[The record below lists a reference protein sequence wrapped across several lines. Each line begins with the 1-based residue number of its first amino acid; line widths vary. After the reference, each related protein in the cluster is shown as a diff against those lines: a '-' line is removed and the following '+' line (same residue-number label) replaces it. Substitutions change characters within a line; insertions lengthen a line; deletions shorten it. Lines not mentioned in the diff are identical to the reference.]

1 MTVAV
6 RPAGP
11 EDAAVV
17 GEIHAESWAVAYAP
31 FFEPAFAAGQIA
43 DRRTRWSDRV
53 RAGGVLL
60 GTVDGRPLAFTWAG
74 PSPTR
79 AGLAE
84 LYGCYAHPDGWGT
97 GVAPALVAAT
107 LDGLAGFPA
116 VHLWTLR
123 DTAQSRRFYVKCG
136 FAETGAVR
144 DLDFGDGRPLAQL
157 EYERTL

>member
-1 MTVAV
+1 MIEV
-6 RPAGP
+6 RSAGP
-11 EDAAVV
+11 EDAAIV

-43 DRRTRWSDRV
+43 DRRNRWSDRL
-53 RAGGVLL
+53 RGGGVLL
-60 GTVDGRPLAFTWAG
+60 GTVDGRPLAFTWLG

-79 AGLAE
+79 TGLAE

-97 GVAPALVAAT
+97 GVAAAVMAAT
-107 LDGLAGFPA
+107 LDSASGYPA

-123 DTAQSRRFYVKCG
+123 DTRQSRRFYVKSG
-136 FAETGAVR
+136 FAETGATR
-144 DLDFGDGRPLAQL
+144 DLDFGDGRPLPQV